1 MTQPKDGP
9 EVSATLESI
18 EVSLP
23 AMLIDIGHRYRHDI
37 TALELYEATRGAW
50 HVGSRRS
57 GARYALAVSDNV
69 VREVYEIDSWHRAGT
84 TPYRVRVRPFVSFSV
99 EGRWEFLG
107 SLAPQEIRAA
117 YKLQSVA
124 KYLVSAHTNSITYL
138 NC

>member
-1 MTQPKDGP
+1 MTQSEDGTL
-9 EVSATLESI
+9 ATGAPACI

-84 TPYRVRVRPFVSFSV
+84 TPYRVRPFVSFSV

-107 SLAPQEIRAA
+107 RLAPQEIRAT

-124 KYLVSAHTNSITYL
+124 KYLVNAHTNSITYL